1 MILQFFSE
9 CSWVPWTHL
18 WPPDQSSKTHEIDY
32 VHNIV
37 INKHMLFA
45 FGCPLARSTFQL
57 VYFTTRK
64 IKEINQIMKKV
75 MDISSFYSM
84 PNIFS
89 QLEMALVSLNTILDL

>member
-1 MILQFFSE
+1 
-9 CSWVPWTHL
+9 
-18 WPPDQSSKTHEIDY
+18 
-32 VHNIV
+32 
-37 INKHMLFA
+37 MLFA